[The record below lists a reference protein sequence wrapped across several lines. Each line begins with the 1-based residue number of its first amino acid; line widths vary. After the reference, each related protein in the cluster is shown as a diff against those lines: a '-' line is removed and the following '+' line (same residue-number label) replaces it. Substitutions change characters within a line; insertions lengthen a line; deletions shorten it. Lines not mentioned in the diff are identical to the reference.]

1 LCGGRRQPIEGP
13 PGAVP
18 GQVDRTFGRKVGY
31 GGEIK
36 AEAFRGKK
44 LTKSTNYYICLMND
58 DQIANFRSFNRF
70 YTAVIGLLD
79 KHYLNSGF
87 SLSEG
92 RILYE
97 IYHSTGGITARY
109 LSVKLNLDKSYLSR
123 MLDQFEKKKLVEKK
137 RSDEDKRSFHLF
149 LSRSGKLAFEKLNV
163 ASQRQ
168 AVHLLQPLK
177 NAEVRQLID
186 HMEGIR
192 QILTNANM

>member
-1 LCGGRRQPIEGP
+1 MKE
-13 PGAVP
+13 
-18 GQVDRTFGRKVGY
+18 
-31 GGEIK
+31 
-36 AEAFRGKK
+36 
-44 LTKSTNYYICLMND
+44 
-58 DQIANFRSFNRF
+58 DQIARFRSFNRF

-97 IYHSTGGITARY
+97 IYHSTGEIGAGGDVARGVTARE

-137 RSDEDKRSFHLF
+137 RSDEDKRSFYLF

-163 ASQRQ
+163 ASQQQ
-168 AVHLLQPLK
+168 AVQLLLPLK

-186 HMEGIR
+186 HMESIR
-192 QILTNANM
+192 QILTNANMRQHE

>member
-1 LCGGRRQPIEGP
+1 VKDE
-13 PGAVP
+13 
-18 GQVDRTFGRKVGY
+18 
-31 GGEIK
+31 
-36 AEAFRGKK
+36 
-44 LTKSTNYYICLMND
+44 
-58 DQIANFRSFNRF
+58 QIARFRSFNRF

-97 IYHSTGGITARY
+97 IYHATGGGMAGGEIGRGITARE

-137 RSDEDKRSFHLF
+137 RSDEDRRSVYLF

-163 ASQRQ
+163 ASQQQ
-168 AVHLLQPLK
+168 AVQLLLPLK
-177 NAEVRQLID
+177 NAEVGKLID
-186 HMEGIR
+186 HMESIR